1 MNAAQGEVQE
11 KGYQASFPALINVSG
26 EATYIMVLKDA
37 NGIVKQY
44 ALVNVEHYSLVA
56 TGDTQA
62 EAMTA
67 YKKLLAQNG
76 IVSGISESEFAPNIN
91 ITREQIVAIFHRY
104 AKLKGYDV
112 SAGEDTSIHEYDD
125 AHHVSDFANDSMKY
139 AVGSGLIKGKTE
151 DTLNPKDNATRAEFA
166 AIIERFIKANK

>member
-67 YKKLLAQNG
+67 YKKLLRQNG
-76 IVSGISESEFAPNIN
+76 VGTDEAVQTVD
-91 ITREQIVAIFHRY
+91 ITVENVRLTSLGGVATVYITATDGAVYKGYLETDEALILVRAGDKLTLSY
-104 AKLKGYDV
+104 AKTENERIFV
-112 SAGEDTSIHEYDD
+112 INEWS
-125 AHHVSDFANDSMKY
+125 FAK
-139 AVGSGLIKGKTE
+139 
-151 DTLNPKDNATRAEFA
+151 
-166 AIIERFIKANK
+166 